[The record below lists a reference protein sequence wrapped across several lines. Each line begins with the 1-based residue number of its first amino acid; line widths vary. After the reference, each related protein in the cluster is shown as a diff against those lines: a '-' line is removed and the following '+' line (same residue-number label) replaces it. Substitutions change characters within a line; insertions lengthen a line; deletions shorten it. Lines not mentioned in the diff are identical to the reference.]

1 MVKSFCK
8 DCPNRHT
15 ICHDNCEKYQKYKQ
29 ELAAESSY
37 NRVMTGSI
45 GVYHRG
51 YEDRHREKGR
61 KRYMGANG
69 GADR

>member
-15 ICHDNCEKYQKYKQ
+15 ICHDNCEKYQEVQ
-29 ELAAESSY
+29 AG
-37 NRVMTGSI
+37 VGSRECLQL
-45 GVYHRG
+45 GH
-51 YEDRHREKGR
+51 DREKGR